1 MILKLI
7 LYINLNANKVT
18 FILGQ
23 SSVTVQECWR
33 GFWLGIDSDP
43 GGFMGGECSQQWT
56 MEGWTSMQQV
66 RSHSWPVTASYS
78 LETAESSSDKMFF
91 RSIWHKVLCSCLQMY
106 TSEWSDSDPN
116 EGGIWEEQ
124 GQDLGRD
131 SRTINLRCTFMSR
144 MVDLFDCSLYC
155 TFTVCRLTPSTWN
168 VRSIAGYG
176 QI

>member
-1 MILKLI
+1 MSLSKNVDEVSDLALTVTLGDSWVVSAHSNERWRDGPACSRSGHIPDLLRLLIAWKLQ
-7 LYINLNANKVT
+7 NLPLIKC
-18 FILGQ
+18 FFDQ
-23 SSVTVQECWR
+23 S
-33 GFWLGIDSDP
+33 D
-43 GGFMGGECSQQWT
+43 
-56 MEGWTSMQQV
+56 
-66 RSHSWPVTASYS
+66 
-78 LETAESSSDKMFF
+78 
-91 RSIWHKVLCSCLQMY
+91 KVLCSCLQMY

-131 SRTINLRCTFMSR
+131 SRTINLRCTFMSG